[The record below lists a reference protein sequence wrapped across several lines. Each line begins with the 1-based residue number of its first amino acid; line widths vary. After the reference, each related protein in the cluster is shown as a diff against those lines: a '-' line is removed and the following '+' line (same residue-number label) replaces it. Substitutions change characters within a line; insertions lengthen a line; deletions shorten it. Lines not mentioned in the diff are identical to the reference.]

1 MVNKIIKI
9 GLSVISVAGLALG
22 IKKGKDSFD
31 KYSLRRMN
39 FPTSKVRRDE
49 IFFFASLASASMSL
63 TKENSNDKS
72 NLLRFL
78 EDYYFDKFKNEKE
91 RLLKIYENPQS
102 LKQIKEFYDAIH
114 PAERRLNDY
123 QHFLFA
129 CLTYNDTNTT
139 IDKVLYLKVYMLL
152 NQNWEEDIYL
162 ISDSSDIIKITDYVK
177 ELVVIKPQDE
187 LLELFPSSEINNT
200 SKVFF
205 KHPEDDIRLLSID
218 EVMNE
223 NFVFEK
229 DIEVL
234 EALRLCGAKKVIL
247 KLIDESDKSFS
258 AKIKEKDN
266 FKSQNETEDG
276 KRNDISVDD
285 KTSLGFEIIN
295 NHNTNEEYCVNFIGG
310 RESSKKRKLFIT
322 KSRWLNNDDQIRWI
336 FESCSQKSRPD
347 KFKYITKYKNITKL
361 STAVSVFN
369 NLKNMNAFS
378 FASDQSIEAKYNM
391 LATSKRIYDI
401 EF

>member
-1 MVNKIIKI
+1 
-9 GLSVISVAGLALG
+9 
-22 IKKGKDSFD
+22 
-31 KYSLRRMN
+31 
-39 FPTSKVRRDE
+39 
-49 IFFFASLASASMSL
+49 
-63 TKENSNDKS
+63 
-72 NLLRFL
+72 
-78 EDYYFDKFKNEKE
+78 
-91 RLLKIYENPQS
+91 
-102 LKQIKEFYDAIH
+102 
-114 PAERRLNDY
+114 
-123 QHFLFA
+123 
-129 CLTYNDTNTT
+129 
-139 IDKVLYLKVYMLL
+139 
-152 NQNWEEDIYL
+152 
-162 ISDSSDIIKITDYVK
+162 
-177 ELVVIKPQDE
+177 
-187 LLELFPSSEINNT
+187 
-200 SKVFF
+200 
-205 KHPEDDIRLLSID
+205 
-218 EVMNE
+218 MNE